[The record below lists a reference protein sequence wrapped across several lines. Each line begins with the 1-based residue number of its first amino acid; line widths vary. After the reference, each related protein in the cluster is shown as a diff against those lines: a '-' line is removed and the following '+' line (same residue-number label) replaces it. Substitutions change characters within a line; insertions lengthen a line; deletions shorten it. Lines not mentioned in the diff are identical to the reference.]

1 MHLTIF
7 TETLKTNRKLLGKD
21 YRKTNQCVLNNYH
34 IIIAEKIKTFGNLL
48 AKTKWKKE
56 KEFQSNFLLP
66 WFAISNFRQHFHR
79 SESLLL
85 SFLISTLISTFNK
98 YFNKS
103 FLISTKTAK
112 LLDNFWRKLSILM
125 FRKIVAWFPYNLLY
139 NLLIIFIDLWQ
150 GFELHFWNLCDLAHA

>member
-85 SFLISTLISTFNK
+85 SFLIT
-98 YFNKS
+98 
-103 FLISTKTAK
+103 TKTAK

-125 FRKIVAWFPYNLLY
+125 FRKIVAWFPYNLLC

>member
-85 SFLISTLISTFNK
+85 SFLIT
-98 YFNKS
+98 
-103 FLISTKTAK
+103 TKTAK

>member
-85 SFLISTLISTFNK
+85 SFLIT
-98 YFNKS
+98 
-103 FLISTKTAK
+103 TKTAK

-125 FRKIVAWFPYNLLY
+125 FRKIVAWFPYNLLC
-139 NLLIIFIDLWQ
+139 NLLIIFIDLWITLLKPLWPSSCLEK
-150 GFELHFWNLCDLAHA
+150 FEVV

>member
-85 SFLISTLISTFNK
+85 SFLIT
-98 YFNKS
+98 
-103 FLISTKTAK
+103 TKTAK
-112 LLDNFWRKLSILM
+112 LLDNFRRKLSILK

-150 GFELHFWNLCDLAHA
+150 GFELHFWNLCDPAHA

>member
-48 AKTKWKKE
+48 AKTKWKNE
-56 KEFQSNFLLP
+56 KEFQSKFLLP

-85 SFLISTLISTFNK
+85 SFLITA
-98 YFNKS
+98 
-103 FLISTKTAK
+103 KTAK
-112 LLDNFWRKLSILM
+112 LLDNFRRKLSILK

-150 GFELHFWNLCDLAHA
+150 GFELHFWNLCDPAHA

>member
-66 WFAISNFRQHFHR
+66 WFAISNFQQHFHR

-85 SFLISTLISTFNK
+85 SFLIT
-98 YFNKS
+98 
-103 FLISTKTAK
+103 TKTAK

>member
-21 YRKTNQCVLNNYH
+21 YWKTNQCVLNNYH

-85 SFLISTLISTFNK
+85 SFLIT
-98 YFNKS
+98 
-103 FLISTKTAK
+103 TKTAK

>member
-85 SFLISTLISTFNK
+85 SFLKT
-98 YFNKS
+98 
-103 FLISTKTAK
+103 TKTAK

>member
-85 SFLISTLISTFNK
+85 SFLIT
-98 YFNKS
+98 
-103 FLISTKTAK
+103 TKTAK
-112 LLDNFWRKLSILM
+112 LLDNFRRKLSILK

>member
-1 MHLTIF
+1 MHLTVF

-34 IIIAEKIKTFGNLL
+34 SIIAEKIKTFGNLL

-85 SFLISTLISTFNK
+85 SFLIT
-98 YFNKS
+98 
-103 FLISTKTAK
+103 TKTAK

-139 NLLIIFIDLWQ
+139 NLLIIFIDLWITLLKPLWPSSCLEK
-150 GFELHFWNLCDLAHA
+150 FEVV

>member
-85 SFLISTLISTFNK
+85 SFLIT
-98 YFNKS
+98 
-103 FLISTKTAK
+103 TKTAK

-150 GFELHFWNLCDLAHA
+150 GFELRFWNLCDLAHA

>member
-85 SFLISTLISTFNK
+85 SFLIT
-98 YFNKS
+98 
-103 FLISTKTAK
+103 TKTAK

-125 FRKIVAWFPYNLLY
+125 FRKIVAWFPYDLLY

>member
-21 YRKTNQCVLNNYH
+21 YRKTNQCVLNNYR

-85 SFLISTLISTFNK
+85 SFLIT
-98 YFNKS
+98 
-103 FLISTKTAK
+103 TKTAK